1 VFSSVTRDG
10 YDEAWDTILAEL

>member
-1 VFSSVTRDG
+1 FSSVTRDG